1 MLQLLITLC
10 CLLLS
15 QTSGAVEIP
24 IAQNLQKSYQT
35 SGINEAHQQK
45 VVLLLV
51 SQPNCTYCALINAE
65 ILHPMILSGH
75 YQNTTLFT
83 ELEIN
88 TGRQVKDFSGQ
99 SVDANA
105 FAQRY
110 NAWATPTLLFLNR
123 KGEEIAEKIV
133 GINTLDLYNYYVDKS
148 LRLAFKKINP

>member
-1 MLQLLITLC
+1 MLRLLITLC

-15 QTSGAVEIP
+15 QISGAVEIP

-35 SGINEAHQQK
+35 SGINEAQQQK

-88 TGRQVKDFSGQ
+88 TGRHVKDFSGQ

-110 NAWATPTLLFLNR
+110 NAWATPTLLFLNS